1 MECGCFA
8 CAEICLKLLF
18 LVNLEGV
25 LKILGETGFAEIVLE
40 SWLIIVHVLIKL
52 ISF

>member
-1 MECGCFA
+1 MESGCFA
-8 CAEICLKLLF
+8 CAEVGLELLF
-18 LVNLEGV
+18 LVELEGV

-40 SWLIIVHVLIKL
+40 RRVIIVHVLIKL